1 MGGMIKLAAIVAGLV
16 VLSGCVQHDYMGEQ
30 FAAVDPR
37 SVAVYYDAARVPA
50 DMRVIGSNRAK
61 ADESMDSNEI
71 VDDMV
76 KKAASVGADAVLVEG
91 VQTVETGATTSEN
104 GQQHMKTEWYTDANG
119 VRRKRQVPDGSWSS
133 SSTTT
138 VQKEKVITAK
148 FYRRGR

>member
-1 MGGMIKLAAIVAGLV
+1 MLKAPLVAFCLLLLG
-16 VLSGCVQHDYMGEQ
+16 GCVQHDYMGEQ
-30 FAAVDPR
+30 FAPVDPKT
-37 SVAVYYDAARVPA
+37 VTVYYDAARVPA
-50 DMRVIGSNRAK
+50 DLRVIGSNRAK

-91 VQTVETGATTSEN
+91 VQTVQTGATTSEN

-119 VRRKRQVPDGSWSS
+119 VRRKRQVPDGSWNST
-133 SSTTT
+133 STTT

-148 FYRRGR
+148 FYRRAH